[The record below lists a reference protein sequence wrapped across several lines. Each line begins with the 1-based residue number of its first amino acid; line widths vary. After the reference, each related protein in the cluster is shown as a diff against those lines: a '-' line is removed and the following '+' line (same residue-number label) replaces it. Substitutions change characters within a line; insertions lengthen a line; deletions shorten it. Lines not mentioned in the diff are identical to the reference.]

1 METSMKRAL
10 GKAPSHQRI
19 LRILQSASGP
29 MTAYEVLDAARK
41 HEISAPPTVYRAL
54 NKLIEQGAAHRLETI
69 NAYVACVDR
78 QHRHGA
84 AVFAICG
91 DCGSVEELD
100 EGDTLQRLRATAEE
114 RGFKIE
120 NAVIELKGQCRACVE
135 SHA

>member
-1 METSMKRAL
+1 MKRAIA
-10 GKAPSHQRI
+10 KAPKHQQI
-19 LRILQSASGP
+19 LRILQTAGGP

-69 NAYVACVDR
+69 NAYVACVDP

-84 AVFAICG
+84 AVFAICR
-91 DCGSVEELD
+91 DCGNVEELD
-100 EGDTLQRLRATAEE
+100 EADAFRRLRATADKH
-114 RGFKIE
+114 GFKIE
-120 NAVIELKGQCRACVE
+120 TAVIELKGQCNACVG

>member
-1 METSMKRAL
+1 MKRAVA
-10 GKAPSHQRI
+10 KAPKHQQI
-19 LRILQSASGP
+19 LRILQTAGVP

-69 NAYVACVDR
+69 NAYVACVDPH
-78 QHRHGA
+78 HRHGTA
-84 AVFAICG
+84 MFAICR
-91 DCGSVEELD
+91 DCGTVEELD
-100 EGDTLQRLRATAEE
+100 ETDTLRRLIATADK

-120 NAVIELKGQCRACVE
+120 SAVIELKGQCNACLG

>member
-1 METSMKRAL
+1 MKKADA
-10 GKAPSHQRI
+10 KAPNHQRI
-19 LRILQSASGP
+19 LRILQSARGP

-69 NAYVACVDR
+69 NAYVACVDS

-84 AVFAICG
+84 AAFAICR

-100 EGDTLQRLRATAEE
+100 ESDTLRRLRATADK

-120 NAVIELKGQCRACVE
+120 TAVIELNGQCSAC
-135 SHA
+135 AAANA